1 MLRPGSADS
10 NSARDAL
17 LLATGLVIFTTI
29 VNMVGVETMAR
40 INNFGVAVHVRRSPA
55 VVFDVFGTGPLTRGE
70 AVGPVRRVQIA
81 NAYSK

>member
-1 MLRPGSADS
+1 
-10 NSARDAL
+10 
-17 LLATGLVIFTTI
+17 
-29 VNMVGVETMAR
+29 MVGVEIIAR

-70 AVGPVRRVQIA
+70 AIGPVRRVQIA

>member
-10 NSARDAL
+10 NRAKDAL

-55 VVFDVFGTGPLTRGE
+55 VVFGTGPLTRGE
-70 AVGPVRRVQIA
+70 AVGPVPVCPD
-81 NAYSK
+81 SKRIF